1 MSNKKIIVSVIIVAI
16 LAVALYQ
23 TFFKE
28 KKTEYTLAEVVRG
41 NVTQEITETGQVQK
55 GDKINLTFKNAG
67 RIERIFVVVGED
79 VKAGDV
85 LAKLDN
91 SQLSIQLQEA
101 KAALSLVQSQLNK
114 LLAGATAE
122 EIKIVQTGVQ
132 NKLVALN
139 TANQNLQD
147 AYEDS
152 LNVLSGAYLYAY
164 NAQNFISTLQ
174 RTYFFSSDQ
183 EGIRVKESK
192 EKIESSVL
200 QIKSYLDQAQAT
212 FTFENTDQALS
223 QVKSNLSQISV
234 SLNTIRESCEAP
246 LYRSVVSGT
255 DKTLLETHQSYINT
269 SLTSVTNSQQSIIS
283 YRLAVEAAE
292 GNLQAAQD
300 DLALTTASPRQED
313 VEYHQAQVEQAHSQ
327 VLVLESQTQDS
338 YLRAPL
344 EGQVITIKK
353 RVGELVQPVLQDVVM
368 TLMPAVPY
376 EIEVDIYEEDI
387 VKMAIGNPVDIELI
401 ALPGRIFQGRLVS
414 IDPAEELI
422 EGVVYYTV
430 TINFDEEMPSTI
442 KPGMTADVVIKTA
455 SKENVLTIPEDA
467 IQKKDDKNIVKV
479 FRDGEVEEREIKMG
493 LKGSDDMVEVISGL
507 EEGEK
512 VIVE

>member
-1 MSNKKIIVSVIIVAI
+1 MANKKIIFSIIIVAV
-16 LAVALYQ
+16 LAVFIYQ
-23 TFFKE
+23 SFLKKE
-28 KKTEYTLAEVVRG
+28 HLEYTLAEVVRA
-41 NVTQEITETGQVQK
+41 NIAQEITETGQVQK
-55 GDKINLTFKNAG
+55 GDKISLSFKNAG
-67 RIERIFVVVGED
+67 RIEKIFVIVGED
-79 VKAGDV
+79 VKAGDI
-85 LAKLDN
+85 LARLDIG
-91 SQLSIQLQEA
+91 QFSIQLQEA
-101 KAALSLVQSQLNK
+101 KAALSSVQAQLNK
-114 LLAGATAE
+114 LLAGATSE
-122 EIKIVQTGVQ
+122 EIKITQTEVQ
-132 NKLVALN
+132 NKQVALN

-152 LNVLSGAYLYAY
+152 LNVLNDAYLKAY
-164 NAQNFISTLQ
+164 NTQNFIAALQ
-174 RTYFFSSDQ
+174 RAYFFSSDQ
-183 EGIRVKESK
+183 EGIRVKENK
-192 EKIESSVL
+192 EKIEKAVS
-200 QIKSYLDQAQAT
+200 QIKFYSDQAQAT
-212 FTFENTDQALS
+212 FTFENTNQALS
-223 QVKSNLSQISV
+223 QIKNELSQISA
-234 SLNTIRESCEAP
+234 SLKVIRESCETV
-246 LYRSVVSGT
+246 LYRNVVSSA
-255 DKTLLETHQSYINT
+255 DKTSLETHQLNINT
-269 SLTSVTNSQQSIIS
+269 VLTNVTNSQQSIIS
-283 YRLAVEAAE
+283 ARLAVESAE

-300 DLALTTASPRQED
+300 DLALTTAPARQED
-313 VEYHQAQVEQAHSQ
+313 VEYYQAQVGQAQ
-327 VLVLESQTQDS
+327 ANILVLENQIQDS
-338 YLRAPL
+338 YLRSPV
-344 EGQVITIKK
+344 EGQVTAVKK